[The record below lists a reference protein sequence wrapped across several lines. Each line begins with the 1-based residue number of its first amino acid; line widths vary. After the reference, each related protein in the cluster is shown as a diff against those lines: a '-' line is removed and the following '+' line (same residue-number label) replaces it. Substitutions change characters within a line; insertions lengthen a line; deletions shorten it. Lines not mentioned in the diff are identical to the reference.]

1 MKKLLPLFLGLV
13 LFIYSHNII
22 LAGEEDY
29 SFGPTVTNISGPTAG
44 VVGDSYTFSANV
56 TSGADYP
63 IEDVVLAQTTNIETS
78 QQQITITWYTVG
90 EDPETCT
97 TLECPI
103 TGSFTPSSA
112 GTYYI
117 HITVNFGDE
126 TDGTSCNTHPS
137 ELEAN
142 CLDSR
147 GKYITFVVV
156 EAVEETVEETTEET
170 TEETEEE
177 ILPETATIPTRTYI
191 LVSTGLFL
199 LLSSSQV
206 KKVRF
211 DDFKNKKREKFEK
224 KFE

>member
-147 GKYITFVVV
+147 GKYITFVV
-156 EAVEETVEETTEET
+156 EETVEETEDET
-170 TEETEEE
+170 
-177 ILPETATIPTRTYI
+177 LPETATIPRRTYI

-199 LLSSSQV
+199 LLSSSQI

>member
-13 LFIYSHNII
+13 LLIYSHNII
-22 LAGEEDY
+22 LAGDEDY
-29 SFGPTVTNISGPTAG
+29 SYGPTVTNISGPTTG

-56 TSGADYP
+56 TSVPDYP
-63 IEDVVLAQTTNIETS
+63 IKDVFLLQTTNAETS
-78 QQQITITWYTVG
+78 YQHITITKNSVG
-90 EDPETCT
+90 DPETCT

-103 TGSFTPSSA
+103 TGSFTPSSV

-117 HITVNFGDE
+117 HITVNFG
-126 TDGTSCNTHPS
+126 GTSCNTHPS
-137 ELEAN
+137 EVEAN

-147 GKYITFVVV
+147 GKYITFVVE
-156 EAVEETVEETTEET
+156 EAVAET
-170 TEETEEE
+170 
-177 ILPETATIPTRTYI
+177 LPETATIPTRTYI

-199 LLSSSQV
+199 LLSSSQI

-211 DDFKNKKREKFEK
+211 YDFKNKKREKFEK